1 MKTIEITNLR
11 FERQKI
17 TFEDRLAILTG
28 HNRSGKTLI
37 LEQIADALKEGSNH
51 VLIDQQPVQ
60 RGQFQV
66 AYLSSETRLKDEIKL
81 TKTSSFRN
89 HLISKINHLLINDQN
104 YQQLSSQIDQL
115 ANKIEELTNLALNPH
130 ANAFTNQ
137 NIKLKFDTSKFSL
150 EKIVDKL
157 LNIDLIN
164 QINQN
169 SLDEKSFN
177 SFLLRMVV
185 FNVLLAGLNFTDLQ
199 RPIVILIDD
208 PAAFANY
215 QTLTEFA
222 FELRKLL
229 KFENLYICIATSNA
243 DFVQQMNCKISA
255 IHYIK
260 NRQIIDFKNYQT
272 IIEKAITIFSFWKS
286 TDHQNWQAYQIALKP
301 ILETEDL
308 EREFALFWQSEFL
321 NWFKMLFANQ
331 ITFIN
336 ESELIKFDSASE
348 KFNLISRSNY
358 KNQIILFCFAKAFEI
373 KTVFSE
379 KNQQKYQKINFL
391 WS

>member
-272 IIEKAITIFSFWKS
+272 IIEKAITIFSF
-286 TDHQNWQAYQIALKP
+286 
-301 ILETEDL
+301 
-308 EREFALFWQSEFL
+308 
-321 NWFKMLFANQ
+321 
-331 ITFIN
+331 
-336 ESELIKFDSASE
+336 
-348 KFNLISRSNY
+348 
-358 KNQIILFCFAKAFEI
+358 
-373 KTVFSE
+373 
-379 KNQQKYQKINFL
+379 
-391 WS
+391 

>member
-308 EREFALFWQSEFL
+308 EREFELFWQSEFL

-336 ESELIKFDSASE
+336 ESELIKFDSTSE

>member
-286 TDHQNWQAYQIALKP
+286 TDHQNWQAYQIALQP

-308 EREFALFWQSEFL
+308 EREFELFWQSEFL

>member
-301 ILETEDL
+301 ILEIADL
-308 EREFALFWQSEFL
+308 EREFTLFWQSEFL